1 MNAQI
6 ARSVFACPAAPNIW
20 RSLYRQC
27 PHHRRCRAGG
37 NQQRRCDRHQ
47 QFMLD
52 HVRRKHMF
60 AQRMDR
66 AYKGER
72 QDGPA
77 GSKLEGLP

>member
-1 MNAQI
+1 
-6 ARSVFACPAAPNIW
+6 
-20 RSLYRQC
+20 
-27 PHHRRCRAGG
+27 
-37 NQQRRCDRHQ
+37 
-47 QFMLD
+47 MLD